1 MKTPTFLPR
10 NYRLAAPA
18 VLGAVALLLAGC
30 SSGSDS
36 IDPAPTFQ
44 SLDTHIHAI
53 AVVPASS
60 DVLLAT
66 HDGLYNASKKHPV
79 KISDTIDLMGFTAT
93 ADPAVFYAS
102 GHPGAGS
109 ALPDPVGLIKSVDSG
124 KIWKPVSRQ
133 GQSDFHALTSTRSG
147 LVGYDG
153 TLQTSADGVNWT
165 PSPSSFAPAALAGS
179 PASTVVLATTE
190 QGLQRSTDGGKTWQP
205 NPGAP
210 IMQYAAFATAKDKA
224 TTDAVGVA
232 PDGTVYA
239 SVDAGLSWVRTGH
252 ISGQVQAIAAG
263 EGEAG
268 KPRIWAA
275 ISTGVQVSTDGG
287 ATFSMADTR

>member
-1 MKTPTFLPR
+1 MNTPTFLPR
-10 NYRLAAPA
+10 DHRLAAPA
-18 VLGAVALLLAGC
+18 VLATAALLLAGC
-30 SSGSDS
+30 SAGSTAA
-36 IDPAPTFQ
+36 DPAPTSQ
-44 SLDTHIHAI
+44 SPAAHIHAI
-53 AVVPASS
+53 AVGPASS
-60 DVLLAT
+60 EVLLAT
-66 HDGLYNASKKHPV
+66 HDGLYDASKKQPV

-109 ALPDPVGLIKSVDSG
+109 ALPDPVGLIKSEDSG
-124 KIWKPVSRQ
+124 KTWNPVSRQ
-133 GQSDFHALTSTRSG
+133 GQSDFHALTSTKSG
-147 LVGYDG
+147 LVAFDG

-224 TTDAVGVA
+224 TTEAVGVA

-239 SVDAGLSWVRTGH
+239 SADAGLSWVQTGQ
-252 ISGQVQAIAAG
+252 ISGQVQAVTAV
-263 EGEAG
+263 EGETG

-275 ISTGVQVSTDGG
+275 TSTGVQVSKDGG
-287 ATFSMADTR
+287 MTFSPADSS

>member
-1 MKTPTFLPR
+1 MKTPTFLLR
-10 NYRLAAPA
+10 NHRLLTSA

-30 SSGSDS
+30 SSGSAS
-36 IDPAPTFQ
+36 TDPAPTLQ
-44 SLDTHIHAI
+44 NPDTHIHAI
-53 AVVPASS
+53 AVDPASS

-66 HDGLYNASKKHPV
+66 HEGLYDAGKKHPV
-79 KISDTIDLMGFTAT
+79 KISGTIDLMGFTAT

-124 KIWKPVSRQ
+124 KTWSPVSRQ
-133 GQSDFHALTSTRSG
+133 GQSDFHALTSTKSG
-147 LVGYDG
+147 LVAYDG

-190 QGLQRSTDGGKTWQP
+190 RGLQRSTDGGSTWQP

-210 IMQYAAFATAKDKA
+210 IMQYAAFAAAKDKA
-224 TTDAVGVA
+224 TTEAVGVA
-232 PDGTVYA
+232 PDGTVYL
-239 SVDAGLSWVRTGH
+239 SVDAGLSWARTGQ
-252 ISGQVQAIAAG
+252 ISGQVQAIAAA
-263 EGEAG
+263 EGETD

-275 ISTGVQVSTDGG
+275 TSTGVQVSTDGG
-287 ATFSMADTR
+287 TTFSPADSR